1 MKFKKL
7 ARTEVFRDPVYG
19 YVYVDYQIIVD
30 LINTK
35 EMQRMKRIHQLGGTL
50 QVFSTAEH
58 SRFTHSLGTYE
69 IARRILESSQ
79 EVRSS
84 LSEEEVIITL
94 CAALLHDIGHG
105 PLSHAFEM
113 IHPIKHEDYSCL
125 IITGDTEVNRVLK
138 MADKNLP
145 AKIAQVINHTYPNPI
160 PVQLISSQLD
170 VDRLDFLLRDAY
182 FTGTPYGHIDLDR
195 LLRGITAIEGRL
207 VFKENNVSNIENIIL
222 GRYHMYTQVYFHPE
236 AYCYDVLVMSTLKR
250 YFDLLKSGYQ
260 FKHPYTYLEPLAS
273 GEVLD
278 LKTYITLDDGV
289 IGYYMHTFSEED
301 DPILADLSERVLNRH
316 NLKYKYIKTEKEVA
330 AIKQSVIQKGYD
342 PAYYFHYGELSQ
354 QVYKKYGRNDVNAI
368 LIKKKESG
376 ELVELNKIS
385 PIVKV
390 IAAKDVTNAN
400 SKIVVYI

>member
-1 MKFKKL
+1 
-7 ARTEVFRDPVYG
+7 
-19 YVYVDYQIIVD
+19 
-30 LINTK
+30 
-35 EMQRMKRIHQLGGTL
+35 MKRIHQLGGTL

-222 GRYHMYTQVYFHPE
+222 GRYHMYTQVYFHPV
-236 AYCYDVLVMSTLKR
+236 AYCYEVLVMSTLKR

-330 AIKQSVIQKGYD
+330 AIKQSVIQKAMTQPIISITENYHNK
-342 PAYYFHYGELSQ
+342 FI
-354 QVYKKYGRNDVNAI
+354 RNMVAMMSMRF
-368 LIKKKESG
+368 LLRKREWRTSRTK
-376 ELVELNKIS
+376 
-385 PIVKV
+385 
-390 IAAKDVTNAN
+390 
-400 SKIVVYI
+400 